1 MNSDDVRMI
10 ERRRCARLREKMIND
25 GAIGDSAGWQKLQ
38 RDLAPES
45 LVPRPIDFAHP
56 ARAKVGLDL
65 VAP

>member
-10 ERRRCARLREKMIND
+10 ERRSCAGLREKMIND
-25 GAIGDSAGWQKLQ
+25 GAIGDSARWEKFQ
-38 RDLAPES
+38 RHLAPES
-45 LVPRPIDFAHP
+45 LVARAIDFAHP